1 MQESLKVTEQKSLTF
16 KEIWERGYGPRS
28 KLEYVVL
35 YLKGFAM
42 GMADL
47 IPGVSGGTIAFISGI
62 YEHLLEAI
70 SSVNQEFFQKLL
82 SFQIKEALCSI
93 RLRFLIPL
101 FAGILSAMFS
111 LARLMHYLMEEHT
124 VHTWSLFF
132 GLIGASIIILGKQ
145 LPELKSLKI
154 IASILAGAVIA
165 YITVS
170 LIPVDTPETWWFII
184 LCGVISIS
192 AMILPGISG
201 SFLLLILGK
210 YAYITGAVKNPF
222 APGALEIMILFVIGA
237 GTGLLGFSKILNW
250 CFKHYHNITMALLT
264 GFLLGSM
271 KKVWP
276 WKEVTESVVIRG
288 KVKVLQEAN
297 ILPPS
302 YNGHFW
308 IAIALMIVGL
318 GLVLI
323 LEHYSSDRP
332 SKS

>member
-1 MQESLKVTEQKSLTF
+1 MEEASLGMSEEKDLTL
-16 KEIWERGYGPRS
+16 KEIWEHGHGPRTKS
-28 KLEYVVL
+28 EYILL

-42 GMADL
+42 GVADL
-47 IPGVSGGTIAFISGI
+47 IPGVSGGTIAFITGI
-62 YEHLLEAI
+62 YEQLLEAI
-70 SSVNQEFFQKLL
+70 SSINKELVTKVLR
-82 SFQIKEALCSI
+82 FQIKSALCDI

-101 FAGILSAMFS
+101 FAGILCAMFS
-111 LARLMHYLMEEHT
+111 LARLMHYMMNEHT

-132 GLIGASIIILGKQ
+132 GLIGASIIVLGRQ
-145 LPELKSLKI
+145 LHTFRSLKMISAI
-154 IASILAGAVIA
+154 IVGAVIA
-165 YITVS
+165 YVVVS

-222 APGALEIMILFVIGA
+222 APGALEIMLLFVCGA
-237 GTGLLGFSKILNW
+237 VVGLLGFSKILNW
-250 CFKHYHNITMALLT
+250 CFKHYHNLTMALLT

-288 KVKVLQEAN
+288 EVRVLQEAN
-297 ILPPS
+297 ILPPAIDM
-302 YNGHFW
+302 HFF
-308 IAIALMIVGL
+308 IAMLLMVFGL
-318 GLVLI
+318 ALVLI
-323 LEHYSSDRP
+323 LESL
-332 SKS
+332 SKSNAE

>member
-1 MQESLKVTEQKSLTF
+1 MEASQKKELTL
-16 KEIWERGYGPRS
+16 KEIWDQGYGPRTRT
-28 KLEYVVL
+28 EYVVL
-35 YLKGFAM
+35 YLKGFTM

-47 IPGVSGGTIAFISGI
+47 IPGVSGGTIAFITGI

-70 SSVNQEFFQKLL
+70 SAVNKELL
-82 SFQIKEALCSI
+82 SKVLRFQIKSALCDI
-93 RLRFLIPL
+93 RLRFLVPL
-101 FAGILSAMFS
+101 FAGILTAMFS
-111 LARLMHYLMEEHT
+111 LARLMHYMMSEHT

-132 GLIGASIIILGKQ
+132 GLIGASIIVVGRQ
-145 LPELKSLKI
+145 LHTLKSFKMM
-154 IASILAGAVIA
+154 ASIIIGALIA
-165 YITVS
+165 YAVVS

-222 APGALEIMILFVIGA
+222 APGALEIMILFVCGA
-237 GTGLLGFSKILNW
+237 VVGLLGFSKILNW
-250 CFKHYHNITMALLT
+250 CFKHYHNVTMALLT

-288 KVKVLQEAN
+288 EVRVLQEAN
-297 ILPPS
+297 IMPPAFDA
-302 YNGHFW
+302 HFW
-308 IAIALMIVGL
+308 IAIALMIFGFV
-318 GLVLI
+318 LVLA
-323 LEHYSSDRP
+323 LESFSRTRE
-332 SKS
+332 

>member
-1 MQESLKVTEQKSLTF
+1 MEEVSLGMSEEKNLTL
-16 KEIWERGYGPRS
+16 KEIWEHGHGPRTKS
-28 KLEYVVL
+28 EYIML

-42 GMADL
+42 GVADL
-47 IPGVSGGTIAFISGI
+47 IPGVSGGTIAFITGI
-62 YEHLLEAI
+62 YEQLLEAI
-70 SSVNQEFFQKLL
+70 SSINKELVTKVLR
-82 SFQIKEALCSI
+82 FQIKSALCDI

-101 FAGILSAMFS
+101 FAGILCAMFS
-111 LARLMHYLMEEHT
+111 LARLMHYMMNEHT

-132 GLIGASIIILGKQ
+132 GLIGASIIVLGRQ
-145 LPELKSLKI
+145 LHTFRSLKMI
-154 IASILAGAVIA
+154 SAIVVGAVIA
-165 YITVS
+165 YVVVS

-222 APGALEIMILFVIGA
+222 APGALEIMLLFVCGA
-237 GTGLLGFSKILNW
+237 VVGLLGFSKILNW
-250 CFKHYHNITMALLT
+250 CFKHYHNLTMALLT

-288 KVKVLQEAN
+288 EVRVLQEAN
-297 ILPPS
+297 ILPPAIDM
-302 YNGHFW
+302 HFF
-308 IAIALMIVGL
+308 IAMLLMVFGL
-318 GLVLI
+318 ALVLI
-323 LEHYSSDRP
+323 LESF
-332 SKS
+332 SKSNAE